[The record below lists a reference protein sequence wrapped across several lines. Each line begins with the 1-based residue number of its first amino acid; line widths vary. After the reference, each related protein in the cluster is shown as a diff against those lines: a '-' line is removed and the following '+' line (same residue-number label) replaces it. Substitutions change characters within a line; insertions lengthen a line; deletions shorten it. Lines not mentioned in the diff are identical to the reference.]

1 MKKED
6 YNDAQQKRIDIS
18 LKSLKVDFETNPDG
32 DPLITKQLLNDFGG
46 TSLLTLFEEAPKI
59 NIDLVHLEKEA
70 NQPISLKSSEWDL
83 LNPLESG
90 VSVKDSNDKLFDF
103 VRIINKN
110 NNHEIWIAYE
120 IVEYAPYAL
129 APVGEFFLLSHE
141 VVSQILNMNLKL
153 EFQHLSQFE
162 GEYIDINIAPNT
174 SLY

>member
-1 MKKED
+1 MSENK
-6 YNDAQQKRIDIS
+6 YDAQQKLVNIS
-18 LKSLKVDFETNPDG
+18 LKSLEVDFETNPNG
-32 DPLITKQLLNDFGG
+32 DPLITRQLLDDFGG

-70 NQPISLKSSEWDL
+70 TQHLSLNNSEWDL

-90 VSVKDSNDKLFDF
+90 ISVKDSNDRLFDF
-103 VRIINKN
+103 MRIVNKN

-120 IVEYAPYAL
+120 LVEYAPYAL
-129 APVGEFFLLSHE
+129 APVGEYFLLNHKI
-141 VVSQILNMNLKL
+141 VSQILTLNLKL

-162 GEYIDINIAPNT
+162 GEYLDINVAPNT